1 MAGTSDIKLDLHA
14 IVDRLWLLKADLQS
28 YCDDS
33 LERYD
38 VPRQQLAIAIRQVSE
53 RAMALEDLVMRVGAS
68 VVIVTMKRAAA
79 ESLRCAV
86 HRFDRLD
93 LIDDAKP
100 VDDVV
105 SCVIDALHAAD
116 VICLRA
122 AGGRPDVAVRH
133 DVRVERLA
141 RPDGSRTAI
150 VVARIGPPP
159 PVPVA
164 DERAAGS
171 VAR

>member
-14 IVDRLWLLKADLQS
+14 VADRLWLLKADLQS
-28 YCDDS
+28 YWDGS
-33 LERYD
+33 PEPHD
-38 VPRQQLAIAIRQVSE
+38 VRRQQLAIAIRQVSE
-53 RAMALEDLVMRVGAS
+53 RAIALEDLVMRVGAS
-68 VVIVTMKRAAA
+68 VVNVTTKRAAA

-100 VDDVV
+100 FDDLV

-133 DVRVERLA
+133 DVHVERLA
-141 RPDGSRTAI
+141 RPDGSRTGI
-150 VVARIGPPP
+150 VLARIGPTP
-159 PVPVA
+159 PVSVA

-171 VAR
+171 VGR

>member
-14 IVDRLWLLKADLQS
+14 VVDRLWLLKADLQS
-28 YCDDS
+28 FWDDAP
-33 LERYD
+33 EAFD
-38 VPRQQLAIAIRQVSE
+38 VRQLAIAIRQVSE
-53 RAMALEDLVMRVGAS
+53 RAMALEDLVMRLGAS
-68 VVIVTMKRAAA
+68 VVNVTTKRAAT

-100 VDDVV
+100 FDDVV

-122 AGGRPDVAVRH
+122 AGGRPDVIRD
-133 DVRVERLA
+133 DVRIERLA
-141 RPDGSRTAI
+141 RTEGSRTGI
-150 VVARIGPPP
+150 VVGRIGPPS
-159 PVPVA
+159 PVCVV
-164 DERAAGS
+164 DERPARS
-171 VAR
+171 VGH

>member
-1 MAGTSDIKLDLHA
+1 MAGTSDIELDLHA

-28 YCDDS
+28 YCDGS
-33 LERYD
+33 LEPYD
-38 VPRQQLAIAIRQVSE
+38 VRRRQLAIAIRQVSE
-53 RAMALEDLVMRVGAS
+53 RAASLEDLVMRMGAS
-68 VVIVTMKRAAA
+68 VVIVTTKRATA

-86 HRFDRLD
+86 LRFDRLD

-100 VDDVV
+100 FDDVV

-122 AGGRPDVAVRH
+122 AGGRPDVAVRQ

-141 RPDGSRTAI
+141 RPDDSRTGI

-159 PVPVA
+159 PVKVA
-164 DERAAGS
+164 GERAAGS
-171 VAR
+171 VGR